1 MIFYQ
6 KTRANVSR
14 DSRFDEFKIDM
25 LFDNRLHIFI
35 IFHVHL
41 DGLVSNILVLAFFLD
56 FQSCFDLIPIPP
68 YQRVL
73 TEIPLDESLD
83 VLKRELAFFAN
94 LAILSPAMLL

>member
-1 MIFYQ
+1 MVSYQ
-6 KTRANVSR
+6 KTRATVSR
-14 DSRFDEFKIDM
+14 VSRLDESKIDM
-25 LFDNRLHIFI
+25 LFDNHLHIFL

-41 DGLVSNILVLAFFLD
+41 DGLVSNILIFVFFLD

-68 YQRVL
+68 CKRIL

-94 LAILSPAMLL
+94 I

>member
-1 MIFYQ
+1 MVSYQ
-6 KTRANVSR
+6 EPRATVGR
-14 DSRFDEFKIDM
+14 DSRLDESKIDM
-25 LFDNRLHIFI
+25 LFDNHLHISL

-68 YQRVL
+68 CQRVL
-73 TEIPLDESLD
+73 TEIPLDEPLD

-94 LAILSPAMLL
+94 I